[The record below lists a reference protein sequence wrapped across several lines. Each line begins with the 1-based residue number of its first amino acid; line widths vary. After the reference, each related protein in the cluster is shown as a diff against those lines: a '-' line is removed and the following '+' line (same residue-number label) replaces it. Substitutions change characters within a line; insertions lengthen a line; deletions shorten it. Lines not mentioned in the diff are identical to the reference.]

1 MSLTTFILLSSWPS
15 LSPFALRTQP
25 ALDKLPTDLLQHLL
39 VAALVKLV
47 ELVELGELLCL
58 LLTTLKQLPSG
69 SNT

>member
-1 MSLTTFILLSSWPS
+1 MSLTTFILLSSRPS
-15 LSPFALRTQP
+15 LPPFALRTQP

-39 VAALVKLV
+39 VAALV
-47 ELVELGELLCL
+47 ELVELGKLLCL

>member
-1 MSLTTFILLSSWPS
+1 MSVTTYILLSSWPS

-39 VAALVKLV
+39 VAALVQLV
-47 ELVELGELLCL
+47 EPEELLCL
-58 LLTTLKQLPSG
+58 LLTALKQLPSG

>member
-39 VAALVKLV
+39 VAALV

-58 LLTTLKQLPSG
+58 LLTALKQLPSG